1 MREDFFMRL
10 KEILKTAG
18 IVFLCVLSAL
28 FALALHSSPVFE
40 RGDGYEISLGASSS
54 AEQIVTD
61 NPLLVKMFSLSA
73 KGESVRYE
81 GDRYEEL
88 KSAFDAELLFTET
101 EGGVTNY
108 YLYSSRLG
116 GGIALGGYL
125 VNLHIAVR
133 ENRTAVGTPIIFGGF

>member
-1 MREDFFMRL
+1 MRL
-10 KEILKTAG
+10 KETFKTVG
-18 IVFLCVLSAL
+18 IIFLCVISAV
-28 FALALHSSPVFE
+28 FALALHSAPAFN
-40 RGDGYEISLGASSS
+40 RGEGYEISLGTSSS
-54 AEQIVTD
+54 AEQIVTE
-61 NPLLVKMFSLSA
+61 NPLLVKMLCA
-73 KGESVRYE
+73 GEKGESVRYE

-88 KSAFDAELLFTET
+88 KSSFDAELLFTET

-108 YLYSSRLG
+108 YLYSKKLG

>member
-1 MREDFFMRL
+1 MRL
-10 KEILKTAG
+10 KEAFKTMGIILLCG
-18 IVFLCVLSAL
+18 FLAL
-28 FALALHSSPVFE
+28 FALALHSSPTFDC
-40 RGDGYEISLGASSS
+40 GDGYEISLGASSS

-61 NPLLVKMFSLSA
+61 NPLLVKMFSSSA

-108 YLYSSRLG
+108 YLYSGKLG

-133 ENRTAVGTPIIFGGF
+133 GERTAVGTPIIFGGF